1 MKKQFVSVL
10 LLFIT
15 LSVSAQ
21 RLKINEGDFKNL
33 KGINTYSVVFDY
45 TDVQIPKFENEEAF
59 LKDKMDKREEKEAGD
74 GERFKKEWFSD
85 RPDRYHPKFIESF
98 NKRFDNGELSVN
110 EDTAEEYTM
119 EIHTTK
125 IYPGYNVGIVR
136 HNAEIDVTFTIYKTG
151 EKDKVLFSGSYQ
163 DVQGNGAMGYDY
175 NSGYR
180 ISECY
185 AKLAKNIAQEFNK
198 KVL

>member
-59 LKDKMDKREEKEAGD
+59 LKDKMDKRDEKEAGD

-98 NKRFDNGELSVN
+98 NKRFGNGELSVN
-110 EDTAEEYTM
+110 EEAAEYTM

-136 HNAEIDVTFTIYKTG
+136 HNAEIDATFTIYKTG

-185 AKLAKNIAQEFNK
+185 AKLAKNIAQEFDK

>member
-1 MKKQFVSVL
+1 MKKQFVSL
-10 LLFIT
+10 LLLLAT

-59 LKDKMDKREEKEAGD
+59 LKDKMDKRKEKKAGD

-98 NKRFDNGELSVN
+98 NKRFDNGELSVT
-110 EDTAEEYTM
+110 EDAADYTM

-136 HNAEIDVTFTIYKTG
+136 HNAEIDATFTIYKTG
-151 EKDKVLFSGSYQ
+151 EKDNVLFSGSYK

-185 AKLAKNIAQEFNK
+185 AKLAKNIAKEFDK

>member
-10 LLFIT
+10 LLLAT

-21 RLKINEGDFKNL
+21 RLKVNEGDFKNL

-59 LKDKMDKREEKEAGD
+59 LKDKMDKREEKKAGD
-74 GERFKKEWFSD
+74 GERFKNEWFND

-98 NKRFDNGELSVN
+98 NKRFENGELSVT
-110 EDTAEEYTM
+110 EDVADYTM

-136 HNAEIDVTFTIYKTG
+136 HNAEIDATFTIYKTG
-151 EKDKVLFSGSYQ
+151 ERDNVLFSGSYK

>member
-1 MKKQFVSVL
+1 MKTKFLIVL
-10 LLFIT
+10 VILIAE
-15 LSVSAQ
+15 VISAQ
-21 RLKINEGDFKNL
+21 KLKIEAGNFKNL
-33 KGINTYSVVFDY
+33 EDISSYQVIFDY
-45 TDVQIPKFENEEAF
+45 TDVKIPKFEDEAAF
-59 LKDKMDKREEKEAGD
+59 LKDKMDKREEKKAGD
-74 GERFKKEWFSD
+74 GERFKTEWFND

-98 NKRFDNGELSVN
+98 NKRFENGEISVTEN
-110 EDTAEEYTM
+110 TSDYIM

-136 HNAEIDVTFTIYKTG
+136 HNAEIDATFTIYKSE
-151 EKDKVLFSGSYQ
+151 EKDNILFSGSYR
-163 DVQGNGAMGYDY
+163 DVQGTGAMGYDY

-185 AKLAKNIAQEFNK
+185 AKLAKNIAKEFDK

>member
-59 LKDKMDKREEKEAGD
+59 LKDKMDKREEKKAGD

-98 NKRFDNGELSVN
+98 NKRFENGELSVT
-110 EDTAEEYTM
+110 EDAADYTM

-136 HNAEIDVTFTIYKTG
+136 HNAEIDATFTIYKTG
-151 EKDKVLFSGSYQ
+151 EKDNVLFSGSYQ

-185 AKLAKNIAQEFNK
+185 AKLAKNIAQEFDK

>member
-10 LLFIT
+10 LLLAT

-21 RLKINEGDFKNL
+21 RLKVNEGDFKNL

-59 LKDKMDKREEKEAGD
+59 LKDKMDKREEKKAGD
-74 GERFKKEWFSD
+74 GERFKNEWFND

-98 NKRFDNGELSVN
+98 NKRFENGELSVT
-110 EDTAEEYTM
+110 EDAADYTM

-136 HNAEIDVTFTIYKTG
+136 HNAEIDATFTIYKTG
-151 EKDKVLFSGSYQ
+151 ERDNVLFSGSYQ

-185 AKLAKNIAQEFNK
+185 AKLAKNIAKEFDK

>member
-1 MKKQFVSVL
+1 MKKQFAFIL
-10 LLFIT
+10 LVIAT
-15 LSVSAQ
+15 VSVSAQ
-21 RLKINEGDFKNL
+21 RLKIQEGDFKNL
-33 KGINTYSVVFDY
+33 KGITTFQVVFDY
-45 TDVQIPKFENEEAF
+45 TDVKIPKFEDEAAF
-59 LKDKMDKREEKEAGD
+59 LKDKMDKREEKKAGD
-74 GERFKKEWFSD
+74 GERFKNDWFND

-98 NKRFDNGELSVN
+98 NKRFDDGEMAVT
-110 EDTAEEYTM
+110 EDAADYTM
-119 EIHTTK
+119 EIHTSK

-136 HNAEIDVTFTIYKTG
+136 HNAEIDATFTIYKTG
-151 EKDKVLFSGSYQ
+151 EKENVLFSGSYR

-185 AKLAKNIAQEFNK
+185 AKLAKNIAKEFSK